1 MKLKEEIREVL
12 ITMASD
18 INFKMSK
25 QIEEYLTS
33 LVMKSIFN
41 EFENLNLKENNTKES
56 LYTIAEFNLIRATII
71 TLEHPDLHI
80 KMAQTAYNRLF
91 DLYTDE
97 LAFDILADIKNIII
111 ILFGIK
117 HFAIR
122 DNFAA
127 LIEAKGKSSYI
138 NILLLKKGYLDVNI
152 DE

>member
-1 MKLKEEIREVL
+1 MELKEEIKEVL
-12 ITMASD
+12 TTMASD

-41 EFENLNLKENNTKES
+41 EFENLNLKENDTKES
-56 LYTIAEFNLIRATII
+56 LYIIAEFNLIRATII

-80 KMAQTAYNRLF
+80 RMAQTAYNRLF
-91 DLYTDE
+91 ELYTDE
-97 LAFDILADIKNIII
+97 LAFDILADMKNIVV

-122 DNFAA
+122 DNFNA
-127 LIEAKGKSSYI
+127 LIEARRKSNYV
-138 NILLLKKGYLDVNI
+138 NILLLKKGYLDVDI